1 MILTIEGLS
10 YRYPGLRTWTLEDL
24 TLTVSKGET
33 VLIAGTSGSGKST
46 FCRVCTGLIPHF
58 HGGELIGQ
66 VVVNGLNTRHHPVHR
81 LFSQAGLVFQN
92 TEAQLFNRTV
102 EAELAYGLESLG
114 LPAAEIR
121 KRTAWAAEVT
131 GVGAIGDRAPQ
142 TLSGGEKQRV
152 VLAAILALRPA
163 LLLLDEPFTHLDPE
177 GTEALRKILRDLRA
191 EGLSLIVVEHRLHE
205 IVAEADRLVLLHQ
218 GRIAADGP
226 WKQVVTD
233 ALTAYGLHPPPLIK
247 LFRLLGRSE
256 SPLTI
261 EDARDILLDQ
271 EAAACRP
278 DRILS
283 KLQRKPPAGN
293 GPSAKTVLEVEDLYF
308 DYEGKPVLRGLDFRL
323 AEGQC
328 VALVGRNGAGKT
340 TLLKQVNG
348 LLKPKRGRV
357 KVLGKDTRFHR
368 VAEMARSVG
377 FAWQNPNDQLFQT
390 SVRKEILT
398 GPKALKAYD
407 STWLES
413 LFNRF
418 NLNPLLERSPFQL
431 SEGEKK
437 RVSFASAL
445 SIRPELLILDEPTAG
460 QDDFFRQELAALI
473 ALLREEG
480 RTVLLVTHDLEFA
493 AEQADRWLVLAGGKI
508 IADNSPEKIMADEKI
523 MAAAGLR
530 PTLAFQLLKALDQ
543 ARGGEKPYARSAL

>member
-10 YRYPGLRTWTLEDL
+10 YRYPGLRAWTLEDL

-33 VLIAGTSGSGKST
+33 VLIAGPSGSGKST

-121 KRTAWAAEVT
+121 KRMAWAAEVT
-131 GVGAIGDRAPQ
+131 GIGLLQNRAPQ

-152 VLAAILALRPA
+152 ALAAIVALQPA

-177 GTEALRKILRDLRA
+177 GAEALRGILRGLRA
-191 EGLSLIVVEHRLHE
+191 EGLTLIVVEHRLHE
-205 IVAEADRLVLLHQ
+205 ILAEADRLVLLHQ

-226 WKQVVTD
+226 QKQIVTES
-233 ALTAYGLHPPPLIK
+233 LSGSGLHLPPLIK

-261 EDARDILLDQ
+261 EEARDYLLDQ
-271 EAAACRP
+271 EAATSCGP

-283 KLQRKPPAGN
+283 DQRRKQRAGQD
-293 GPSAKTVLEVEDLYF
+293 PSAKTVLEVEDLHF

-340 TLLKQVNG
+340 TLLKHLNG

-357 KVLGKDTRFHR
+357 TVLGKDTRFHR
-368 VAEMARSVG
+368 VATLARSVG

-398 GPKALKAYD
+398 GPKALKVYD
-407 STWLES
+407 PTWLEA
-413 LFNRF
+413 LFDRF
-418 NLNPLLERSPFQL
+418 NLGSLLERSPFQL

-445 SIRPELLILDEPTAG
+445 SIRPDLLILDEPTAG

-480 RTVLLVTHDLEFA
+480 KTVLLVTHDLEFA
-493 AEQADRWLVLAGGKI
+493 AEQADRWLVLSGGKI
-508 IADNSPEKIMADEKI
+508 IADNSPEKIMAEEKV
-523 MAAAGLR
+523 MTEAGLR
-530 PTLAFQLLKALDQ
+530 PTSAFQLLKVLDQ
-543 ARGGEKPYARSAL
+543 AREKMKPHA